1 MADDAYS
8 PLAKVLAVVLQ
19 VMFVPLFSPLTSTIS
34 FVNIISAIKL
44 FLIVTLTRLAV
55 KLPMMIGGCESPKLA
70 KYRIE
75 VYIPLLSIQ

>member
-1 MADDAYS
+1 MTDDAYS

-55 KLPMMIGGCESPKLA
+55 KLPNLPNIKLNVM
-70 KYRIE
+70 E
-75 VYIPLLSIQ
+75 YIPLLSIQ